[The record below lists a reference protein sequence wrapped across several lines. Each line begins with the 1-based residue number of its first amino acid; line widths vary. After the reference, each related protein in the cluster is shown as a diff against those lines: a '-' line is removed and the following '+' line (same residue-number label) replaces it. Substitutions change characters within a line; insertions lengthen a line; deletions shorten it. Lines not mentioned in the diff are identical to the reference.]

1 MPPTVAWNRNSCL
14 GLRANPSARNDDR
27 LTPHLI
33 YLVTEDWYFLSHR
46 LPMARAARDAGFRV
60 GVATRVAEGAQS
72 ILDEGFELHPLPWQR
87 GLASPGEL
95 LRSTHAV
102 ARLYRHLKPDIVHH
116 VALKPILIGGLARIA
131 APVPA
136 VVNAV
141 TGLGSTLIEDGGGTR
156 LSGRGVRA
164 VLPKVLNQ
172 RGAVTIIQNES
183 DGEEIAR
190 LGADKSRFVLIR
202 GSGIDLDHHT
212 VLPEPVGPV
221 TVGIAARMIEDKGI
235 RPLVEAVRRVR
246 KAGIDLR
253 LLLAGDTDTENPTA
267 IGRAEMEAVGREA
280 GITWLG
286 HVTDIRGLWTRCHIA
301 VLPSRREG
309 LPKALLEAAAAGR
322 PIVATDVPGCRE
334 VAVHGANALLVPVDD
349 PAALATALAQLAR
362 DGDLRR
368 RMGVESRKLV
378 ESDLS
383 ADAVAKRTVDLYR
396 LLVAGASGR

>member
-1 MPPTVAWNRNSCL
+1 MA
-14 GLRANPSARNDDR
+14 
-27 LTPHLI
+27 PHLI

-60 GVATRVAEGAQS
+60 GVATRVAAGAPA
-72 ILDEGFELHPLPWQR
+72 IRAEGFDLHPLAWQR
-87 GLASPGEL
+87 GLTSPGEL
-95 LRSTHAV
+95 ARSVRAV
-102 ARLYRHLKPDIVHH
+102 AGLYRRERPDIVHH
-116 VALKPILIGGLARIA
+116 VALKPILIGGLARLA

-141 TGLGSTLIEDGGGTR
+141 TGLGSTLIEDGAGKR
-156 LSGRGVRA
+156 LSGRAVRMI
-164 VLPKVLNQ
+164 LPRVLNQ
-172 RGAVTIIQNES
+172 KGAVTIIQNEN

-190 LGADKSRFVLIR
+190 LGADASRFVLIR
-202 GSGIDLDHHT
+202 GSGIDLTHHAL
-212 VLPEPVGPV
+212 LPEPDGPV

-246 KAGIDLR
+246 AGGVDLR
-253 LLLAGDTDTENPTA
+253 LLLAGDTDSENPTA
-267 IGRAEMEAVGREA
+267 IPRPEMEAIGRED

-286 HVTDIRGLWTRCHIA
+286 HVTDIRGLWARCHVA

-334 VAVHGANALLVPVDD
+334 VAVQDVNALLVPVDD
-349 PAALATALAQLAR
+349 AAALASALGRLAT
-362 DGDLRR
+362 DPALRR
-368 RMGVESRKLV
+368 RMGAASRTMV

-396 LLVAGASGR
+396 ALIGRTGSPGC